1 MPSKNQKQQKR
12 MNDMTTSKRLLPIA
26 AALLLATSAI
36 QGQAPQPQTQA
47 TPPPAPADTI
57 VMTAD
62 PVQTASTDTT
72 IIVHPV
78 ESRADDDKI
87 GLFVDKESSR
97 LKLRLDNGDIADI
110 GELVSEGLDLAQKPA
125 WMIVS
130 ILAIIICVP
139 CLAAIIALILLFI
152 FLRRRNRDRNE
163 LIAKGIDHDYH
174 LPDSFYGRQNTVPVQ
189 PQEDKGDGDGLPQPQ
204 PVAVRNPRTFSNA
217 LTLIVVGLCIFLF
230 FSITASVGVGFLL
243 GGIPLFLGIGRMI
256 GYYFVPGFDSS
267 NGNKPKHGH
276 MYPPVNPPYNNG
288 YNNRPPY
295 YNNNDYNNNGSFTP
309 PAGNTPNGCPPPP
322 PGYNR

>member
-36 QGQAPQPQTQA
+36 QGQAPQPQKQA

-62 PVQTASTDTT
+62 TVQTASTDTT
-72 IIVHPV
+72 IIVNPL

-139 CLAAIIALILLFI
+139 CLAAIIALILLFS

-163 LIAKGIDHDYH
+163 LIAKAIDHELYDHAAYGYDGILKCH
-174 LPDSFYGRQNTVPVQ
+174 GESKEQKVDGQLLIPKAEIRRCKLQYLDLPDMVQ
-189 PQEDKGDGDGLPQPQ
+189 AEQ
-204 PVAVRNPRTFSNA
+204 A
-217 LTLIVVGLCIFLF
+217 
-230 FSITASVGVGFLL
+230 
-243 GGIPLFLGIGRMI
+243 
-256 GYYFVPGFDSS
+256 
-267 NGNKPKHGH
+267 
-276 MYPPVNPPYNNG
+276 
-288 YNNRPPY
+288 
-295 YNNNDYNNNGSFTP
+295 
-309 PAGNTPNGCPPPP
+309 
-322 PGYNR
+322 

>member
-36 QGQAPQPQTQA
+36 QGQAPQPQKQA

-62 PVQTASTDTT
+62 TVQTASTDTT
-72 IIVHPV
+72 IIVNPL

-125 WMIVS
+125 
-130 ILAIIICVP
+130 
-139 CLAAIIALILLFI
+139 
-152 FLRRRNRDRNE
+152 
-163 LIAKGIDHDYH
+163 
-174 LPDSFYGRQNTVPVQ
+174 
-189 PQEDKGDGDGLPQPQ
+189 
-204 PVAVRNPRTFSNA
+204 
-217 LTLIVVGLCIFLF
+217 
-230 FSITASVGVGFLL
+230 
-243 GGIPLFLGIGRMI
+243 
-256 GYYFVPGFDSS
+256 
-267 NGNKPKHGH
+267 
-276 MYPPVNPPYNNG
+276 
-288 YNNRPPY
+288 
-295 YNNNDYNNNGSFTP
+295 
-309 PAGNTPNGCPPPP
+309 
-322 PGYNR
+322 